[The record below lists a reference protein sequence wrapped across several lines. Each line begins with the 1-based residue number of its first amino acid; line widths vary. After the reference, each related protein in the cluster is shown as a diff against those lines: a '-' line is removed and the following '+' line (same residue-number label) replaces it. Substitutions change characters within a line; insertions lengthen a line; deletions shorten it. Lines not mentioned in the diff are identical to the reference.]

1 LYAIEARSLS
11 KTFDGTRAVAD
22 VDLLVEEGEIV
33 ALLGPNG
40 AGKTTTLMMLLGIT
54 EPDAGSIRLLGHELP
69 RDRARAMQHANFAA
83 AYLDLPERL
92 RVRHILGVFAQI
104 YGAPKRRVD
113 EVVELFGLQP
123 ILRRT
128 KAELS
133 SGQKTLVGLARSLLN
148 HPRLLILDEPT
159 ASLDPQ
165 VAQRVREILMSEQTG
180 EGFTLLVT
188 SHNMADVERLCR
200 RVVFLSQGLVVAD
213 GAPDEIADRYG
224 TDTLEDTFLSI
235 AAEASP

>member
-1 LYAIEARSLS
+1 VYAIEARGLS
-11 KTFDGTRAVAD
+11 KSFGGTQAVAD
-22 VDLLVEEGEIV
+22 VDLLVEEGDIV

-83 AYLDLPERL
+83 TYLDLPERL
-92 RVRHILGVFAQI
+92 RVRQILGVFAQI
-104 YGAPKRRVD
+104 YGAPRRRVD
-113 EVVELFGLQP
+113 EVVELFGLEP

-148 HPRLLILDEPT
+148 RPRLLILDEPT
-159 ASLDPQ
+159 ASLDPH
-165 VAQRVREILMSEQTG
+165 VAQRVRDILLSEQTG

-200 RVVFLSQGLVVAD
+200 RVVFLSQGRVVAD
-213 GAPDEIADRYG
+213 GAPHEIVDQYG
-224 TDTLEDTFLSI
+224 TETLEDTFLSI